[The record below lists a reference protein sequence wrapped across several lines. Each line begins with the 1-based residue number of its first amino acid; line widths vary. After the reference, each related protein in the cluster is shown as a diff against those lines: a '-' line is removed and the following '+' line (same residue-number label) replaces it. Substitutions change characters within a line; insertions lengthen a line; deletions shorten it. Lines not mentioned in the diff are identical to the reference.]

1 MKFQNCLRAAVQ
13 RCQVGS
19 EKITI
24 KSSLLQTVGAESE
37 VDMLNR
43 TPTTSETDRVE
54 IIAQVCG
61 VDTSVAHDIDYL
73 RRLERRIITAAKN
86 HPHIRDFKVENRALE
101 NQLAKLE
108 K

>member
-1 MKFQNCLRAAVQ
+1 
-13 RCQVGS
+13 
-19 EKITI
+19 
-24 KSSLLQTVGAESE
+24 
-37 VDMLNR
+37 MLNR
-43 TPTTSETDRVE
+43 TQTTSETDRVE